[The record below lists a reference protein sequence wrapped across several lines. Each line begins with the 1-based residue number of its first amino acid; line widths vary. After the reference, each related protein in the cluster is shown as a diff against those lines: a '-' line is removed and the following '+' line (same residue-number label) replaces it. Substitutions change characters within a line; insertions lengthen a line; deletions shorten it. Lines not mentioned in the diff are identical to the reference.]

1 MNLMMVSVLAAALA
15 FSPVNPTGTWAGT
28 IAQKNDDGTYGAN
41 ASAWLQLQHDGAKIS
56 GRVGPSSDN
65 SHPIENAYLAG
76 DKLTFST
83 HLVDP
88 ESKEEMTWI
97 FDLTV
102 KDGSLEGVVKARR
115 GEHSWEMRT
124 SMSRIK

>member
-1 MNLMMVSVLAAALA
+1 MNLMVSILAAALA
-15 FSPVNPTGTWAGT
+15 FSPVNLTGTWAGT

-41 ASAWLQLQHDGAKIS
+41 ASAWLQLQHDGGKIS
-56 GRVGPSSDN
+56 GTVGPSRDN
-65 SHPIENAYLAG
+65 SHPIENAFLVG

-88 ESKEEMTWI
+88 ESKVEMTWV
-97 FDLTV
+97 FDLRV
-102 KDGSLEGVVKARR
+102 KDGSLEGMVKARR

-124 SMSRIK
+124 SMSRSK